1 MPEISTYDLHNQ
13 ERRKF
18 YPVMIFAFENRGI
31 CQKVYSLIHFYID
44 SYGMG
49 DSEKIRCK
57 LFLEN
62 FLMNYLDWE
71 APTKR
76 YLNENFDE
84 EKLYL

>member
-71 APTKR
+71 APMKR